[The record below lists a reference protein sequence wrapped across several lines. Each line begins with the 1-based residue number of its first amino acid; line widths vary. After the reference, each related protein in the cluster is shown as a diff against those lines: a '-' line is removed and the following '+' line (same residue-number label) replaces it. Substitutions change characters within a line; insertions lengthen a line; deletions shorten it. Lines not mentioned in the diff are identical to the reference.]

1 LSPCSPSH
9 AMTRQYG
16 NHLRA
21 CVYCM
26 HAMTNCRAASG
37 PTLIMDQA
45 TSICGVLPW
54 KAQRSNEIF
63 TDNDMASPSTA
74 WNLTL
79 PLDQEH
85 VFLEAQRS
93 LARVCGGLAVSVATG
108 NVVRGVPSFVRAVRD
123 YLRLRH
129 DATSDELSNV
139 CKVLFEAC
147 TMVDI
152 DLPTQTRC
160 AVVLTKALK
169 RLRKIVGK
177 YDDTLFSF
185 MLDSLSISKLLAP
198 ITSLHRP
205 CSRQHV

>member
-1 LSPCSPSH
+1 MDGASTICGARCFRKPSH
-9 AMTRQYG
+9 HIQFLTESDMT
-16 NHLRA
+16 
-21 CVYCM
+21 
-26 HAMTNCRAASG
+26 
-37 PTLIMDQA
+37 
-45 TSICGVLPW
+45 
-54 KAQRSNEIF
+54 
-63 TDNDMASPSTA
+63 SPSTA

-177 YDDTLFSF
+177 YDGALFSF
-185 MLDSLSISKLLAP
+185 MLESLSICKLLAP

>member
-1 LSPCSPSH
+1 
-9 AMTRQYG
+9 MG
-16 NHLRA
+16 
-21 CVYCM
+21 
-26 HAMTNCRAASG
+26 
-37 PTLIMDQA
+37 
-45 TSICGVLPW
+45 TS
-54 KAQRSNEIF
+54 S
-63 TDNDMASPSTA
+63 TD
-74 WNLTL
+74 WNSTL

-129 DATSDELSNV
+129 DATPDELSNV

-152 DLPTQTRC
+152 DLPTQIRC

-169 RLRKIVGK
+169 RLRKIVGR
-177 YDDTLFSF
+177 YNDNLFTF
-185 MLDSLSISKLLAP
+185 MLHSLSIGKLLAP
-198 ITSLHRP
+198 ITALHRP

>member
-1 LSPCSPSH
+1 MSTYQNIDAATNEAIISSISQGNSLSSQSK
-9 AMTRQYG
+9 MST
-16 NHLRA
+16 
-21 CVYCM
+21 
-26 HAMTNCRAASG
+26 
-37 PTLIMDQA
+37 
-45 TSICGVLPW
+45 
-54 KAQRSNEIF
+54 
-63 TDNDMASPSTA
+63 PSTA

-85 VFLEAQRS
+85 VYLEAQRS

-129 DATSDELSNV
+129 DVTPDDLSNV

-147 TMVDI
+147 TMIDI
-152 DLPTQTRC
+152 DLPTQIRC

-169 RLRKIVGK
+169 
-177 YDDTLFSF
+177 LFSF
-185 MLDSLSISKLLAP
+185 MLDSLSIGKLLST
-198 ITSLHRP
+198 ITALHRP